1 MTTADAPS
9 DRPPFSAPPA
19 VYPVVVLL
27 YLAQGSIPALLL
39 MVCGSVLQPPR
50 DLLGGQLLL
59 YVLVVGGWLVALI
72 VGLRNGRLW
81 AVRAVRWTA
90 GLLGLS
96 TIAGLGVSLLLTLG
110 AAGDGGRETML
121 LGRFGLG
128 GFVICLLV
136 LVVLWRRLGRVKW
149 LDPQARPDQWEPP
162 ARRMKTPATKR

>member
-1 MTTADAPS
+1 MTADAPS

-39 MVCGSVLQPPR
+39 MVCGSLFQPPR
-50 DLLGGQLLL
+50 ELLGGQLLP
-59 YVLVVGGWLVALI
+59 YALVVGGWLIALI

-96 TIAGLGVSLLLTLG
+96 AFAGLGVSLLLTLG
-110 AAGDGGRETML
+110 AAGDGGRDAIL

-128 GFVICLLV
+128 AFFICLLV
-136 LVVLWRRLGRVKW
+136 LAVLWRRLRRVRW
-149 LDPQARPDQWEPP
+149 LDPHAGPDQWERA
-162 ARRMKTPATKR
+162 ARRVTAAASKR